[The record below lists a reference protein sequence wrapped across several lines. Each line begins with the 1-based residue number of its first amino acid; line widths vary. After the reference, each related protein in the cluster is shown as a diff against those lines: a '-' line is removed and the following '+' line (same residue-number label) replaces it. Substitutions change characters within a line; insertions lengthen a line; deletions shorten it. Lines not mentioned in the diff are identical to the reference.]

1 MTRPV
6 LAPSVPK
13 AYQDELASLMP
24 KPPARPA
31 PALPRQRP
39 SGISERGPLAAYA
52 HTPSGD
58 TITNYR
64 VTPGLT
70 GLHNPNNLCYM
81 NAAIQAFSATPF
93 LRDLLVNY
101 QYPPPV
107 PIPKKRGES
116 TDPPQLMVRSLGNLL
131 GHLWSGQYDFV
142 TPNTFRV
149 SLFIRSHLISLKN
162 FYRAT

>member
-1 MTRPV
+1 MRPV
-6 LAPSVPK
+6 PAPSAPK
-13 AYQDELASLMP
+13 TYHDELASVMP

-31 PALPRQRP
+31 PALPRQRS
-39 SGISERGPLAAYA
+39 SGISERGPVAIYA
-52 HTPSGD
+52 HTLSGD

-70 GLHNPNNLCYM
+70 GLENPNNLCYM
-81 NAAIQAFSATPF
+81 NAATQALSATPF

-107 PIPKKRGES
+107 PIPRKQGES

-131 GHLWSGQYDFV
+131 GHLWSGQYDYV

-149 SLFIRSHLISLKN
+149 SKIFRSHS
-162 FYRAT
+162 YH